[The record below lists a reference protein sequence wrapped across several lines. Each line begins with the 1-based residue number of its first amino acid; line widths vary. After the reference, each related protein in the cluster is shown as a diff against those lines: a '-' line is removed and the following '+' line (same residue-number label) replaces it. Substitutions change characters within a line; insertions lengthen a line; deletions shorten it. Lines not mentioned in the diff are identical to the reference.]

1 MRRLPVFILID
12 SSASMKGEAIDA
24 VNSGLIALFKDLR
37 TNPFALETVFL
48 SIISF
53 NTEATIVR
61 PFQDLLQNDS
71 FCIEAKGQSNFGKGL
86 DLLTEEITKH
96 VNKSTKD
103 TKGDWKPLVFFMTDG
118 RPSGSWKKRLK
129 EFLALKV
136 GNWVICACGMKT
148 NMGIIESMGG
158 NIVVLNNKNENSIHH
173 FFKWVSNS
181 INTHSKSID
190 KNQSEINDL
199 NKFKILLDK

>member
-12 SSASMKGEAIDA
+12 SSTSMKGEAMDA
-24 VNSGLIALFKDLR
+24 VNSGLAALFKDLR
-37 TNPFALETVFL
+37 SNPFALETVFL
-48 SIISF
+48 SVISF

-61 PFQDLLQNDS
+61 PFHDLLQNDS
-71 FCIEAKGQSNFGKGL
+71 VFIEAKGQSNFGKGL

-96 VNKSTKD
+96 VNKSTKE

-118 RPSGSWKKRLK
+118 RPSGAWKKRLK

-136 GNWVICACGMKT
+136 GKWVICACGMKS
-148 NMGIIESMGG
+148 NMSIIESMGG
-158 NIVVLNNKNENSIHH
+158 NIVVLNNKNENSIHQ

-181 INTHSKSID
+181 ISTHSKSID
-190 KNQSEINDL
+190 QNQSEINDL
-199 NKFKILLDK
+199 EKFKILLDK